1 MVKSFQNTLKSHL
14 LKNKEFM
21 SEKILVIVE
30 SPSKAKKIQEYLGDE
45 YIVTASKGHIVD
57 LTKTGKYNL
66 GIDLENFTPR
76 YSIIEDKISVVNELM
91 KLCKKSKLVLIA
103 SDPDREGMA
112 ISWHIFER
120 LKDMEVPIKRIIFN
134 EITKKAIKKAI
145 SSPIDI
151 DMDLVHAQEARRML
165 DRIVGFMTSPFLM
178 NSMRERLSA
187 GRVQSVVSK
196 MIIDRESEIS
206 AFVSEDFWNIY
217 ANITDGIT
225 TFTVKYDKKILDE
238 NEGKKIQSKIIKST
252 FTVTDVVSK
261 EEKRPLSPPLI
272 TSKLQQI
279 MSKDHGFSAD
289 RTMKAAQELYE
300 SGYCTYI
307 RTDSVRAND
316 DAVKEVREWLQNQ
329 GYDIP
334 DKENTFKNKDAS
346 QDAHECIRPTE
357 ITLLPYDNYEII
369 DQDQKKVYE
378 VIWRYFVAS
387 QMNPAI
393 YDTLKVTLESD
404 ADQSLKFKCSGK
416 SLKYRGAL
424 EILNIEDDSKI
435 DIPNL
440 SIGDQLSLH
449 DKKSVSLDKKQ
460 TQPPARYSESNLIK
474 ELVNKEIGRPATYAE
489 LLTKITARNYVEK
502 QGNVYHGTDLGKRV
516 SENLSKYFSFMDYN
530 YTSNMEKKLDDI
542 ANKKLNYIEMLKDFY
557 NNFKK
562 ELDTAYIDSGCEL
575 CEKCNS
581 PLSERKS
588 KTGSFLGCTTYPN
601 CKFTK
606 EIK

>member
-1 MVKSFQNTLKSHL
+1 
-14 LKNKEFM
+14 M
-21 SEKILVIVE
+21 STKTLVIVE
-30 SPSKAKKIQEYLGDE
+30 SPSKAKKIQEYLGEE

-57 LTKTGKYNL
+57 LTKTGAYNL
-66 GIDLENFTPR
+66 GINLENFQPR
-76 YSIIEDKISVVNELM
+76 YSIIPDKIRVVDELLS
-91 KLCKKSKLVLIA
+91 LCKKSKLVLIA

-120 LKDMEVPIKRIIFN
+120 LKDTEVPIKRIIFN
-134 EITKKAIKKAI
+134 EITKKAIKKAVE
-145 SSPIDI
+145 SPVEI

-178 NSMRERLSA
+178 TSMKEKLSA

-196 MIIDRESEIS
+196 MIIDRENDIS
-206 AFVSEDFWNIY
+206 TFVPEEFWNIS
-217 ANITDGIT
+217 ATVTDGT
-225 TFTVKYDKKILDE
+225 TPFTVKYDKKILSEDLAKE
-238 NEGKKIQSKIIKST
+238 VHLKAMKST
-252 FTVTDVVSK
+252 FTVTEVISK
-261 EEKRPLSPPLI
+261 EEKRPLLPPLI

-279 MSKDHGFSAD
+279 MSKDHSFSAD

-316 DAVKEVREWLQNQ
+316 DAVKEVREWLKNSN
-329 GYDIP
+329 YDIP
-334 DKENTFKNKDAS
+334 KKENSFENKDAS

-357 ITLLPYDNYEII
+357 IELSPTENYEII
-369 DQDQKKVYE
+369 DPDQKKVYE

-393 YDTLKVTLESD
+393 YDTVKVTLSCDSD
-404 ADQSLKFKCSGK
+404 PSLKFKCSGK
-416 SLKYRGAL
+416 CLKYKGAL

-440 SIGDQLSLH
+440 SVGDQLFLSG
-449 DKKSVSLDKKQ
+449 KKSVVTEKKK
-460 TQPPARYSESNLIK
+460 TQPPARYSEANLIK

-502 QGNVYHGTDLGKRV
+502 QGNVYHGTDLGKKV

-530 YTSNMEKKLDDI
+530 YTSKMEKKLDEI
-542 ANKKLNYIEMLKDFY
+542 ANKKMDHVEMLKDFY
-557 NNFKK
+557 SNFKK
-562 ELDTAYIDSGCEL
+562 ELDTAYIQSGCHL
-575 CEKCNS
+575 CEKCGS
-581 PLSERKS
+581 PMSERKS
-588 KTGSFLGCTTYPN
+588 KSGSSFLGCTAYPN
-601 CKFTK
+601 CRFTK
-606 EIK
+606 EV